1 MTEQQEKDLA
11 EYIANR
17 HPLIGTKT
25 PEGHE
30 IIGEIED
37 ILGFVG
43 ALKRGERIYYAVPK
57 VVCDAGWAALW
68 SIGRVLN
75 SIQNR
80 QLFTILEKGESK

>member
-1 MTEQQEKDLA
+1 MTEQEEKDLA

-43 ALKRGERIYYAVPK
+43 ALKRGESIYYDIPK
-57 VVCDAGWAALW
+57 LVCDAGFASTW
-68 SIGRVLN
+68 SIGRVLT

-80 QLFTILEKGESK
+80 QLFTILEKVESK